1 MTSPQNSEC
10 LINDSSNVDA
20 TDAVVFCSEN
30 RDAPSS
36 GLDGFASSEVEKNV
50 LISTDESPLLSASR
64 ILSSAGEAEC
74 GISPA
79 SLAEIPPGGEQISP
93 ADCAEFLSEI
103 SLGVC
108 PEPANAC
115 ASVAS
120 ISILQKAQESHSTS
134 PAMPRVAPSLVNNES
149 AALDPPSFSGNECM
163 PQATDVRN
171 SPTPSVS
178 SEDDGIN
185 TDDRHRGDWDSIYSL
200 EARKEIRLD
209 GWIAGGIFIGTLI
222 ALFLTWNGTA
232 YSVLAGDCSSCR
244 QASFYRYAYFM
255 LGGLLGGSLFGIKY
269 LYKVVARA
277 RWTLDR
283 RLWRIFSPLVSGG
296 LAVAVAALTDS
307 GILGLT
313 TKAIGGSSYLS
324 LGFIAGYFADSALAK
339 MQEIAETI
347 FGSTDRHRHAENID
361 KSAGS
366 AK

>member
-1 MTSPQNSEC
+1 MTSPQSSDC

-20 TDAVVFCSEN
+20 IKAVAFCSEN
-30 RDAPSS
+30 QDTPSS
-36 GLDGFASSEVEKNV
+36 ALDGLASSEVVKD
-50 LISTDESPLLSASR
+50 IPIPADETPLLSASGV
-64 ILSSAGEAEC
+64 LGSAGEAEC

-79 SLAEIPPGGEQISP
+79 SSAEIPPGGEQISP
-93 ADCAEFLSEI
+93 ANCAESLSEI
-103 SLGVC
+103 PLGVC
-108 PEPANAC
+108 PEPAITC

-120 ISILQKAQESHSTS
+120 TPSAQKTQESHSTS
-134 PAMPRVAPSLVNNES
+134 PVMPRVAPNSES
-149 AALDPPSFSGNECM
+149 AALEPPRVSGNECM
-163 PQATDVRN
+163 PQATTVGIC
-171 SPTPSVS
+171 PTPPVS

-185 TDDRHRGDWDSIYSL
+185 TDDRHRGDWESIYSL

-232 YSVLAGDCSSCR
+232 YSFLAGDCSRCR

-347 FGSTDRHRHAENID
+347 FGSTDRHRHAENIN